1 MHKRTTPNRVMAEVG
16 INVASIGKGSGNA
29 PETQLETAMSVLPRV
44 PNQRG
49 RTDSSSERGTTAIV
63 GCP

>member
-1 MHKRTTPNRVMAEVG
+1 MAEVG

-29 PETQLETAMSVLPRV
+29 PETQLETAMRALPRV
-44 PNQRG
+44 PNRRG
-49 RTDSSSERGTTAIV
+49 RTDCSSERGTTAIV